1 MLTQQTVIGLI
12 KKLAEEIKLSGL
24 HLKKVVLYGSYA
36 KNTQHEDSD
45 IDVAFVA
52 DEFTNIGFEDVK
64 LFVQQLVKYPTLN
77 ISPRT
82 YNTRDFYVDRDPLV
96 EEIIKTGIE
105 IV

>member
-1 MLTQQTVIGLI
+1 MLTQQIVIGII
-12 KKLAEEIKLSGL
+12 KKLAEEIRQSGL
-24 HLKKVVLYGSYA
+24 HLKRVVLYGSYA

-52 DEFTNIGFEDVK
+52 DEFINIGFEDVK
-64 LFVQQLVKYPTLN
+64 LFVQQLVKYPTIN

-82 YNTRDFYVDRDPLV
+82 YNTKDFYSGRDPLV
-96 EEIIKTGIE
+96 EEILKTGIE